1 MILFLRIDVY
11 KMLLLD
17 AIHHSAIFTLF
28 VTVILQDDD
37 YYMLCTSHQKKNQRR
52 GKKINKCWT
61 KTRATTRHLNLNNVC
76 CFIIFVC
83 LKSQTSNK
91 RKKNIN
97 NVLVCTSFDL
107 EHLSS
112 NVCNCKCFFP
122 IFVLLLLSLLT
133 IINATQTPLTT
144 WIKSRQHIHKQTSH
158 WFLILLEQ
166 IITIIIIFIMCL
178 LSARTLILTIVAVC

>member
-1 MILFLRIDVY
+1 MLYIIPRFSLFLWQSFY
-11 KMLLLD
+11 KTMIIICCVL
-17 AIHHSAIFTLF
+17 HTK
-28 VTVILQDDD
+28 
-37 YYMLCTSHQKKNQRR
+37 KKNQRR